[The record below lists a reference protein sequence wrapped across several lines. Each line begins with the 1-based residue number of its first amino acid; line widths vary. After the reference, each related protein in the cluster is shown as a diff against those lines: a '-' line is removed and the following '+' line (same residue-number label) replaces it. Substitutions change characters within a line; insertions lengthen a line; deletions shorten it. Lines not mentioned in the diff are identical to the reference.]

1 MKSLWSSLAPALPCL
16 VLATTALAAPGGDG
30 FSYTY
35 AELSGTTI
43 DLDNETDDADQYGL
57 RLSLGLPLNLYLV
70 GDYTTADLDEPGT
83 DRESDIVAL
92 GGGAHFGPLPGL
104 DLLGEAQ
111 WLYNESDSSAGD
123 EEDTGWTIYGGARW
137 LALELSA
144 FDLELFGGV
153 RNTELERMIVAEDSL
168 ASLELGA
175 RAHVL
180 FGSAGLTYAF
190 LEDNDALTVDLRVSL

>member
-1 MKSLWSSLAPALPCL
+1 MKLPALP
-16 VLATTALAAPGGDG
+16 TALACVLLAATAPAAPAGDG

-43 DLDNETDDADQYGL
+43 DLDSESDDADQYGL

-92 GGGAHFGPLPGL
+92 GAGAHFGPLPEL
-104 DLLGEAQ
+104 DLLGEIQ

-123 EEDTGWTIYGGARW
+123 EEDTGYTLYGGARW
-137 LALELSA
+137 LAFELSA

-153 RNTELERMIVAEDSL
+153 RNTELERMIVAEESL

-190 LEDNDALTVDLRVSL
+190 LEDNDAITVDLRVSL